1 VLKYFLLRYDG
12 MVKRIPSR
20 VVSSR
25 PLGKSGDAGASH
37 NFLTR
42 IGDFHRGDSQGKSVC
57 GSVIYTRVPGITR
70 MSKDNDL
77 AGQILDCY
85 V

>member
-1 VLKYFLLRYDG
+1 
-12 MVKRIPSR
+12 MAKRIPSR

-25 PLGKSGDAGASH
+25 PLGKSGDAGISR

-42 IGDFHRGDSQGKSVC
+42 IGDFDTVSSQGKSVC
-57 GSVIYTRVPGITR
+57 DSVIYTRVLGIAR
-70 MSKDNDL
+70 MSTDNEL
-77 AGQILDCY
+77 TGRMLDCY

>member
-1 VLKYFLLRYDG
+1 
-12 MVKRIPSR
+12 MAKRIPSR

-25 PLGKSGDAGASH
+25 PLGKSGDVCTSH
-37 NFLTR
+37 NFLAR
-42 IGDFHRGDSQGKSVC
+42 IVDFHTGSSQGKSVC
-57 GSVIYTRVPGITR
+57 DSVIYTRVLGIAR

-77 AGQILDCY
+77 AGRMLDCY

>member
-1 VLKYFLLRYDG
+1 

-25 PLGKSGDAGASH
+25 PLGISGEAGTSH

-42 IGDFHRGDSQGKSVC
+42 ISDFHRGSSQGKSVC
-57 GSVIYTRVPGITR
+57 DSVIYTRVLGIAR
-70 MSKDNDL
+70 MSKDNDQ
-77 AGQILDCY
+77 AGRMLDCY
-85 V
+85 L